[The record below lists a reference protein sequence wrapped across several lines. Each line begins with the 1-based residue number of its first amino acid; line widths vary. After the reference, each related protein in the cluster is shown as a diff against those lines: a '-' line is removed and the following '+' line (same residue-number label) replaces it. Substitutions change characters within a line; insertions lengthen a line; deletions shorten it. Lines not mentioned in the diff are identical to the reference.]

1 VSKAVLDSSAIIAL
15 SVLSHLNKLK
25 HLFKE
30 TSVPRAVY
38 EEVCIRGH
46 GLIGDSELSEA
57 VKKGVMKV
65 KDVENRTLV
74 NALID
79 PLARG
84 EAETIALAVE
94 ENAEYIVMD
103 DRLARR
109 RAKNLGL
116 NVIGTLRILRMM
128 LDNGLIDKR
137 EILNAIEK
145 LRETGFRINNKVVN
159 KLLKEY

>member
-1 VSKAVLDSSAIIAL
+1 MSKAVLDSSVIIAL

-38 EEVCIRGH
+38 EEVCVRGH
-46 GLIGDSELSEA
+46 GLIGDAELSDA

-65 KDVENRTLV
+65 KDVKDCTLV

-84 EAETIALAVE
+84 EAETIALTVE
-94 ENAEYIVMD
+94 ENAEFIVID
-103 DRLARR
+103 DRLGRM
-109 RAKNLGL
+109 RAKKIGL

-128 LDNGLIDKR
+128 FDNELIDK
-137 EILNAIEK
+137 K
-145 LRETGFRINNKVVN
+145 RIPEFNKKTTRNRIQN
-159 KLLKEY
+159 K